1 MNEEM
6 TLKMNEKCFPGIRDL
21 DAGNP
26 IDEEQITGL
35 CDFIDSRFDCADFR
49 MVTILRTLYAYR
61 ELLSESTLARIEE
74 TVLSFKYW
82 MDEPGE
88 DTMCYWSENHQ
99 LIFHTCEYLAGQY
112 YPDEIF
118 TNTGMTGRAHME
130 KARPK
135 ILRWLKYRW
144 DYGFTEFHSNVYYE
158 EDIAPLANIV
168 DFSEDA
174 EMVAKT
180 KIIMDILF
188 LDMALHSYRGLFAA
202 ASGRCY
208 EEQKTDPRQQ
218 FTLDM
223 SEKLSGY
230 GNIEDYDYTR
240 LSANFILCKNYEIP
254 AVIRDISRDE
264 SDVQVRDS
272 MGLDLSEIKDE
283 FKDIKDIDTTGMY
296 LWAMEAFT
304 NPESI
309 EMALTIFNA
318 WHLGTNGF
326 LKDLKMV
333 NIPILR
339 KLHLLPLVVRLLRPA
354 TNGIAIQRADTYT
367 YKTADYMMSTA
378 QAHHPGFFADQQ
390 NIWQLTLSPDVSVF
404 TTHPACE
411 FFDDQARN
419 FSPSYWVG
427 SGRLPHSFQHK
438 NVHMSIYRITG
449 RKGFMER
456 TLNHFT
462 HAWFPRHR
470 FDEVVHHGRYIFGRL
485 GDAYAA
491 LIGANELKYKEGS
504 DTDLLQT
511 GKATY
516 WICEAGSA
524 GSYGAFE
531 DFIKDIE
538 LRRIDF
544 NGRTLTYQTADGAM
558 KLKYKGS
565 AYIDGEEINTHYPRL
580 DTPYVKAPRKPER
593 LDIHYGHRRLHLDF
607 DTMVREEATHE

>member
-6 TLKMNEKCFPGIRDL
+6 TLKMNEKSFPGIRDL
-21 DAGNP
+21 DGGKS
-26 IDEEQITGL
+26 IDETQITGM

-61 ELLSESTLARIEE
+61 DLLSAGTVDRIRD
-74 TVLSFKYW
+74 TVLGFKYW

-99 LIFHTCEYLAGQY
+99 LIFHACEYLAGQY

-135 ILRWLKYRW
+135 ILRWLRYRW

-158 EDIAPLANIV
+158 EDIAPLANLV
-168 DFSEDA
+168 DFSRDA

-180 KIIMDILF
+180 RIIMDVLF
-188 LDMALHSYRGLFAA
+188 LDIALHSHRGLFAA

-208 EEQKTDPRQQ
+208 EEQKTDPRRQ

-223 SEKLSGY
+223 SERLSGY
-230 GNIEDYDYTR
+230 GNIGDYDYTR
-240 LSANFILCKNYEIP
+240 LSSNFLLCKNYEIP
-254 AVIRDISRDE
+254 AVIRDIARDE
-264 SDVQVRDS
+264 DDIEIKDS
-272 MGLDLSEIKDE
+272 MGLDLFEIKRE
-283 FKDIKDIDTTGMY
+283 FEDTRDIDTAGMY

-309 EMALTIFNA
+309 EMALKIFNA
-318 WHLGTNGF
+318 WHLQTNGF

-339 KLHLLPLVVRLLRPA
+339 KLHLLPLIVRLLRPA

-367 YKTADYMMSTA
+367 YKTDSYMMSTA

-390 NIWQLTLSPDVSVF
+390 HIWQLTLSPSLSVF
-404 TTHPACE
+404 VTHPACE

-449 RKGFMER
+449 RKGFLER
-456 TLNHFT
+456 TLHHFT
-462 HAWFPRHR
+462 HAWFPREK
-470 FDEVVHHGRYIFGRL
+470 FDEVLHHGRYLFGRL
-485 GDAYAA
+485 GDTYVA
-491 LIGANELKYKEGS
+491 LIGANELTYKEGS
-504 DTDLLQT
+504 DTDLLQM
-511 GKATY
+511 GKIMY
-516 WICEAGSA
+516 WICEVGS
-524 GSYGAFE
+524 GNTRE
-531 DFIKDIE
+531 DFDDFIRDIE
-538 LRRIDF
+538 RRKIDF
-544 NGRTLTYQTADGAM
+544 DGRTLVYQTPGGEM
-558 KLKYKGS
+558 RLRYKGD
-565 AYIDGEEINTHYPRL
+565 ACVNGEIMDTHYPRL
-580 DTPYVKAPRKPER
+580 DTPYVKAPRKPAE
-593 LDIHYGHRRLHLDF
+593 LDIRYNDKGLYLHF
-607 DTMVREEATHE
+607 DQMIREETSHE

>member
-6 TLKMNEKCFPGIRDL
+6 TLKMNEKCFPGIREL
-21 DAGNP
+21 DAGKP
-26 IDEEQITGL
+26 IDEGQIIGM
-35 CDFIDSRFDCADFR
+35 CDFIDSRYDCADFR

-61 ELLSESTLARIEE
+61 DLLSEETVARIRK

-82 MDEPGE
+82 MDEPGD

-112 YPDEIF
+112 FPDETF
-118 TNTGMTGRAHME
+118 TNTGMTGREHME

-135 ILRWLKYRW
+135 ILRWLTYRW
-144 DYGFTEFHSNVYYE
+144 EYGFTEFHSNVYYE

-168 DFSEDA
+168 DFSRDT

-180 KIIMDILF
+180 KIIMDVLF
-188 LDMALHSYRGLFAA
+188 LDMALHSYKGLFAA

-223 SEKLSGY
+223 SERLSGY
-230 GNIEDYDYTR
+230 GNIDGYDYTR

-264 SDVQVRDS
+264 SEVEIRDS
-272 MGLDLSEIKDE
+272 MGLDLSEIRKE
-283 FKDIKDIDTTGMY
+283 FEDTKDIDTTGMY

-309 EMALTIFNA
+309 EMALKIFNE
-318 WHLGTNGF
+318 WHLQTNGF
-326 LKDLKMV
+326 LKDLGMV

-339 KLHLLPLVVRLLRPA
+339 KLRLLPLLVRLLRPA

-367 YKTADYMMSTA
+367 YKTDQYMMSTA

-390 NIWQLTLSPDVSVF
+390 HIWQLTLSPDVSVF

-449 RKGFMER
+449 RKGFLER
-456 TLNHFT
+456 TLNHYT
-462 HAWFPRHR
+462 HAWFPREK

-485 GDAYAA
+485 GDTYAA
-491 LIGANELKYKEGS
+491 LIGANELAYKEGS
-504 DTDLLQT
+504 DTDLLQM
-511 GKATY
+511 GRVTY
-516 WICEAGSA
+516 WICEAASKNQ
-524 GSYGAFE
+524 YN
-531 DFIKDIE
+531 DFDNFISTIE
-538 LRRIDF
+538 RRKIDF
-544 NGRTLTYQTADGAM
+544 DGRTLTYRTDGGEM
-558 KLKYKGS
+558 KLTYKGE
-565 AYIDGEEINTHYPRL
+565 ARVDGQVMDTHYPRL
-580 DTPYVKAPRKPER
+580 ASPYVNAPRKPEG
-593 LDIHYGHRRLHLDF
+593 LDIRYNEKRLHLQF
-607 DTMVREEATHE
+607 DNMTREETK

>member
-6 TLKMNEKCFPGIRDL
+6 TLKMNEKSFPGIRDL
-21 DAGNP
+21 DGGKS
-26 IDEEQITGL
+26 IDETQITGM

-61 ELLSESTLARIEE
+61 DLLSAGTVDRIRD
-74 TVLSFKYW
+74 TVLGFKYW

-99 LIFHTCEYLAGQY
+99 LIFHACEYLAGQY

-118 TNTGMTGRAHME
+118 TNTGMTGRAYME

-135 ILRWLKYRW
+135 ILRWLRYRW

-158 EDIAPLANIV
+158 EDIAPLANLV
-168 DFSEDA
+168 DFSRDT

-180 KIIMDILF
+180 RIIMDVLF
-188 LDMALHSYRGLFAA
+188 LDMALHSHRGLFAA

-208 EEQKTDPRQQ
+208 EEQKTDPRRQ

-223 SEKLSGY
+223 SERLSGY
-230 GNIEDYDYTR
+230 GNIGDYDHTR
-240 LSANFILCKNYEIP
+240 LSANFLLCKNYEIP
-254 AVIRDISRDE
+254 AVIRDIARDE
-264 SDVQVRDS
+264 GDIEIKDS
-272 MGLDLSEIKDE
+272 MGLDLSEIKRE
-283 FKDIKDIDTTGMY
+283 FEDTRDIDTAGMY

-309 EMALTIFNA
+309 EMALKIFNA
-318 WHLGTNGF
+318 WHLQTNGF

-339 KLHLLPLVVRLLRPA
+339 KLHLLPLIVRLLRPA

-367 YKTADYMMSTA
+367 YKTDSYMMSTA

-390 NIWQLTLSPDVSVF
+390 HIWQLTLSPSLSVF
-404 TTHPACE
+404 ATHPACE

-449 RKGFMER
+449 RKGFLER
-456 TLNHFT
+456 TLHHFT
-462 HAWFPRHR
+462 HAWFPQEE
-470 FDEVVHHGRYIFGRL
+470 FDEVIHHGRYLFGRL
-485 GDAYAA
+485 GDTYVA
-491 LIGANELKYKEGS
+491 LIGANELTYKEGS
-504 DTDLLQT
+504 DTDLLQM
-511 GKATY
+511 GRIMY
-516 WICEAGSA
+516 WICEVGS
-524 GSYGAFE
+524 GNTRE
-531 DFIKDIE
+531 DFDDFIRDIE
-538 LRRIDF
+538 LRKIDF
-544 NGRTLTYQTADGAM
+544 DGRTLAYQTPGGEM
-558 KLKYKGS
+558 RLRYKGD
-565 AYIDGEEINTHYPRL
+565 ACVNREIMDTHYPRL
-580 DTPYVKAPRKPER
+580 DTPYVKAPRKPAE
-593 LDIHYGHRRLHLDF
+593 LDIRYNDKGLYLHF
-607 DTMVREEATHE
+607 DQMIREEAAHE

>member
-21 DAGNP
+21 DEGKS
-26 IDEEQITGL
+26 IDETQITGM

-61 ELLSESTLARIEE
+61 DFLSEGTIARIRE

-99 LIFHTCEYLAGQY
+99 IIFHSCEYLAGQY
-112 YPDEIF
+112 YPGEAF
-118 TNTGMTGRAHME
+118 SNTGMTGREHMQ

-135 ILRWLKYRW
+135 ILRWLRYRW

-168 DFSEDA
+168 DFAGDR
-174 EMVAKT
+174 EMAAKAR
-180 KIIMDILF
+180 IIMDILF
-188 LDMALHSYRGLFAA
+188 LDMALHSRRGLFAA

-230 GNIEDYDYTR
+230 GHIEDYDYTR
-240 LSANFILCKNYEIP
+240 LSANFLLCKNYEIP
-254 AVIRDISRDE
+254 EVIRAIARDE
-264 SDVQVRDS
+264 RDVEIKDS
-272 MGLDLSEIKDE
+272 MGLDLSEIKRE
-283 FKDIKDIDTTGMY
+283 FEDTGDINTAGMY

-309 EMALTIFNA
+309 EMALNIFNA
-318 WHLGTNGF
+318 WHLQTNGF

-339 KLHLLPLVVRLLRPA
+339 KLHLLPFIVRLLRPA

-367 YKTADYMMSTA
+367 YKTAGYMMSTA

-390 NIWQLTLSPDVSVF
+390 HIWQLTLSPDVSVF
-404 TTHPACE
+404 VTHPACE
-411 FFDDQARN
+411 FFNDQARN

-427 SGRLPHSFQHK
+427 SGRLPHSFQHR

-449 RKGFMER
+449 RKGFLER

-462 HAWFPRHR
+462 HAWFPRER

-485 GDAYAA
+485 GDTYAA
-491 LIGANELKYKEGS
+491 LIGANPLTYKEGS
-504 DTDLLQT
+504 ATDLLQM
-511 GKATY
+511 GKVTY
-516 WICEAGSA
+516 WICEAGSGNGEEGFHAFIREIESRPIGFEGKTLVYQAA
-524 GSYGAFE
+524 GREIA
-531 DFIKDIE
+531 
-538 LRRIDF
+538 LC
-544 NGRTLTYQTADGAM
+544 
-558 KLKYKGS
+558 YKGP
-565 AYIDGEEINTHYPRL
+565 AYVNGQEMDTHYPRL
-580 DTPYVKAPRKPER
+580 DTPYVRAPRKPGE
-593 LDIHYGHRRLHLDF
+593 LDIRFNGKGLYLHF
-607 DTMVREEATHE
+607 DRVIREESAHE